1 MKIPKI
7 NKSST
12 YLKKNIETYTS
23 KAAGSNLSEIQAW
36 IDDEPSIEKFH
47 LNVKKE
53 QEVYTLLSPETS
65 KLINSFFHPPKVL
78 CPRGKETIIEELI
91 RINGKNGI
99 LINGRLGQGKS
110 ILLKYLQFLEL
121 NTGDTLPI
129 FLELRKIKQANQ
141 IIESACEKLND
152 MGLEC
157 SNKLFD
163 FLLNEGRVSLF
174 LDGFDELSLEVRDE
188 FNESL
193 SSICLKYS
201 NVKLIVTSRDNT
213 EISKNTNFKKI

>member
-1 MKIPKI
+1 M
-7 NKSST
+7 
-12 YLKKNIETYTS
+12 
-23 KAAGSNLSEIQAW
+23 
-36 IDDEPSIEKFH
+36 
-47 LNVKKE
+47 
-53 QEVYTLLSPETS
+53 
-65 KLINSFFHPPKVL
+65 

-163 FLLNEGRVSLF
+163 FFYLMK
-174 LDGFDELSLEVRDE
+174 DE
-188 FNESL
+188 FH
-193 SSICLKYS
+193 Y
-201 NVKLIVTSRDNT
+201 
-213 EISKNTNFKKI
+213 F